1 MQGVVIL
8 AALSVV
14 GRLTGAEAPYTE
26 AVNIIGPKR
35 ASKRKGI

>member
-14 GRLTGAEAPYTE
+14 VRLTGGKDPYKEAL
-26 AVNIIGPKR
+26 NIIGPKR
-35 ASKRKGI
+35 AG